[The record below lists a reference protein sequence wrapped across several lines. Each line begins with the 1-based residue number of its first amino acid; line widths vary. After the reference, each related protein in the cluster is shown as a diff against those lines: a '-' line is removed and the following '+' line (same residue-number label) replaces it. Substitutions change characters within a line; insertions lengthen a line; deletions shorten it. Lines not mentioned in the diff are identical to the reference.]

1 MCRFFYRARCGPSEY
16 CIAAIQHF
24 HCRLRNVLH
33 RGAKL
38 VQEREET
45 QKAVFNLCCG
55 RSTTSSGG
63 TLAQDLKDEV
73 NTVRS
78 HADQPKMKHV
88 AVRRLQAATSTKPA
102 VTLGSPRLT
111 GAPEQ
116 PGRMGM
122 RPMGARLLFIV
133 PVSIGLFSG
142 TERALAQSA
151 PDKAQVLPPIV
162 VSRTAPNAKPGGA
175 RSAPRTVRAPTP
187 TPTPTPPPTPTLV
200 VYPTTPVSGSGID
213 VDRVPASVNIV
224 DANQIDRIRS
234 PNITDALQKYVPGI
248 IVNEVTGNPFQP
260 DVQFRGFVASP
271 VAGTPQGL
279 AVYQNGVRINE
290 AFGDMVNWDLIPT
303 AAIRSVT
310 VVTNNPA
317 FGLNA
322 LGGAVDVKMKDGFN
336 YHGAEIDTMGG
347 SFGRVQSS
355 AQWGRQVENFA
366 VYGALEG
373 LHDDGFRNFS
383 VSNVRR
389 FYGDVG
395 YKNDSGEFHV
405 SMGAADNDFGAPATV
420 PVELLQRYYGA
431 TYTTPQTTNNR
442 VGDVNLTGK
451 VEATPTWTIEGS
463 AHARVFDQK
472 ILDANPTGTQP
483 CTADPTLLCFGDGST
498 PANGLNGA
506 QLANPFDPGA
516 VLGES
521 DRTTTH
527 STTTGVSL
535 QATNADQLFGH
546 NNKFVLG
553 GSFDSSVT
561 RFSASAELGTI
572 GPNFVVGGSGIFLG
586 QSGNPVSIGPVAL
599 RATNQYSGF
608 YALDT
613 FDVTNAFSITGGGR
627 LNVAR
632 IALDDQ
638 IGTALNGNE
647 TFNRFN
653 PIIGGTYK
661 IIPGL
666 TAYAGYSEANRAPT
680 PLELGCADP
689 ARPCIVAAFLVSD
702 PPLKQVVSR
711 TVEAGLR
718 GSKDLNIGTLGWK
731 VGVFRADNTDDILAI
746 PSPVLQGFGYFQ
758 NVGSTR
764 RQGIE
769 SEVTLRSSTLQ
780 LYASYALVDA
790 RFLDAL
796 QVGSNSPFA
805 DVNGNVQILP
815 GNRIPAIPRNRIKAG
830 IDYSVTEAFKV
841 GGDALFVSSQYFV
854 GDESNQ
860 AQRLPSYAVF
870 NLHTS
875 YQIDKTF
882 QIYAR
887 ADNIFDNRYA
897 TYGTFFDTSA
907 VPNFANG
914 GAPFTDP
921 RSVSPARPRA
931 FYAGLR
937 ATF

>member
-1 MCRFFYRARCGPSEY
+1 
-16 CIAAIQHF
+16 
-24 HCRLRNVLH
+24 
-33 RGAKL
+33 
-38 VQEREET
+38 
-45 QKAVFNLCCG
+45 
-55 RSTTSSGG
+55 
-63 TLAQDLKDEV
+63 
-73 NTVRS
+73 
-78 HADQPKMKHV
+78 
-88 AVRRLQAATSTKPA
+88 
-102 VTLGSPRLT
+102 
-111 GAPEQ
+111 
-116 PGRMGM
+116 
-122 RPMGARLLFIV
+122 MGARVLFVV
-133 PVSIGLFSG
+133 PVAVGLFPG
-142 TERALAQSA
+142 NERAHAQSTPSNVQA
-151 PDKAQVLPPIV
+151 LPPIV
-162 VSRTAPNAKPGGA
+162 VSRTVPSAKPSRA
-175 RSAPRTVRAPTP
+175 RNVQRTIRPAPTLAPRVAARPEAAP
-187 TPTPTPPPTPTLV
+187 V
-200 VYPTTPVSGSGID
+200 AYPTTPISSPGSGIE
-213 VDRVPASVNIV
+213 VEKVPASVNIV
-224 DANQIDRIRS
+224 DVNQIDRVRS
-234 PNITDALQKYVPGI
+234 ANIADALQRYVPSI
-248 IVNEVTGNPFQP
+248 DVNEVTGNPFQP
-260 DVQFRGFVASP
+260 NVQFRGLVASP

-303 AAIRSVT
+303 AAIQSVA

-322 LGGAVDVKMKDGFN
+322 LGGAINVQMKNGFN

-347 SFGRVQSS
+347 SFGRIQSS
-355 AQWGRQVENFA
+355 AQWGKQYDNFA

-383 VSNVRR
+383 PSNVRR

-395 YKNDSGEFHV
+395 SKNETSEFHV
-405 SMGAADNDFGAPATV
+405 NVGAADNSFGATATV
-420 PVELLQRYYGA
+420 PVELLQQYWGA
-431 TYTTPQTTNNR
+431 TYTTPQTTTNR
-442 VGDVNLTGK
+442 VGYVNLTGK
-451 VEATPTWTIEGS
+451 VEATPTWTIEGV
-463 AHARVFDQK
+463 AHVRLFDQK
-472 ILDANPTGTQP
+472 TQDGNPTRTQP
-483 CTADPTLLCFGDGST
+483 CDADPTLLCFRNGVT
-498 PANGLNGA
+498 PANGLNGV

-516 VLGES
+516 VLGEL
-521 DRTTTH
+521 DRMNTR

-535 QATNADQLFGH
+535 QATNSDQLFGH
-546 NNKFVLG
+546 TNKFVLG

-572 GPNFVVGGSGIFLG
+572 GPNFVVSGRGIFLG
-586 QSGNPVSIGPVAL
+586 RSGDPVSIGPVAL
-599 RATNQYSGF
+599 RTTNEYSGL

-627 LNVAR
+627 FNAAR
-632 IALDDQ
+632 IALEDQ
-638 IGTALNGNE
+638 IGSALNGNE
-647 TFNRFN
+647 AFNRFN

-661 IIPGL
+661 IVPGL

-680 PLELGCADP
+680 PLELSCADP
-689 ARPCIVAAFLVSD
+689 ARPCTIAAFLVSD
-702 PPLKQVVSR
+702 PPLKQVVAR

-718 GSKDLNIGTLGWK
+718 GTSELNIGRLGWK
-731 VGVFRADNTDDILAI
+731 LGVFRTNNTDDILAI

-769 SEVTLRSSTLQ
+769 AEVTLRSTTLQ

-830 IDYSVTEAFKV
+830 IDYSVTDAFKV

-870 NLHTS
+870 NLHAS
-875 YQIDKTF
+875 YQINKTF

-887 ADNIFDNRYA
+887 TDNIFDNRYA
-897 TYGTFFDTSA
+897 TYGTFFDTGA

-914 GAPFTDP
+914 GAPFTDA
-921 RSVSPARPRA
+921 RSVSPARPRT
-931 FYAGLR
+931 FYAGLK